1 MKSLLPFCFLFFPL
15 FMGGQTYTLYVGTYT
30 SGASEG
36 VYTLEFDSQTG
47 TLSNKKLV
55 AKETNPSYVAV
66 TKNKQ
71 LLYVLNEVNNF
82 DDTESGAVATYS
94 LDASGIYQKINTVS
108 TNGAHPCH
116 ISLNASEDKLAI
128 SNYSS
133 GNVSLH
139 EIHNGIVQPAFQV
152 INQNGK
158 AKAHAHMAQFHENQL
173 FTADLGRNFIAE
185 YTENTGMNYHESQ
198 LYSMTKNAGPRHF
211 RFTKDGNF
219 IYVINELNS
228 TFSVLKKSSKGFTR
242 IQNVNTLPEGHNGDN
257 ACADIQLSPN
267 EQFVYGS
274 NRGANTIV
282 VFKRNQETG
291 RLVKVQSVAVEG
303 NWPRSFIIDPSGS
316 FLLVANE
323 RSNSIAVFRM
333 EKETGKLRIASK
345 LEIPNPVC
353 LLF

>member
-1 MKSLLPFCFLFFPL
+1 
-15 FMGGQTYTLYVGTYT
+15 MGAQTNTLYVGTYT

-36 VYTLEFDSQTG
+36 VYTLELDSQTG

-71 LLYVLNEVNNF
+71 FLYVLNEVNNF
-82 DDTESGAVATYS
+82 GDTESGAVATYS

-128 SNYSS
+128 SNYSG
-133 GNVSLH
+133 GNISLH

-152 INQNGK
+152 LNQNGK
-158 AKAHAHMAQFHENQL
+158 TKAHAHMAQFHENQL

-228 TFSVLKKSSKGFTR
+228 TISVLEKSSKGFTR
-242 IQNVNTLPEGHNGDN
+242 IQNVNTLPEGYNGDN

-274 NRGANTIV
+274 NRGENTIV
-282 VFKRNQETG
+282 VFRRNQETG
-291 RLVKVQSVAVEG
+291 RLVKVQSVPVQG

-323 RSNSIAVFRM
+323 RSNSIAVFRI